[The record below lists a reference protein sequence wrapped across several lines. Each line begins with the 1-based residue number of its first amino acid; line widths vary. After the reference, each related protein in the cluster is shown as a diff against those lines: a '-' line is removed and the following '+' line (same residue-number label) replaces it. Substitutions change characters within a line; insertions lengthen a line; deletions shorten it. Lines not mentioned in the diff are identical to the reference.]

1 MAKTV
6 SIDEAVERAKQ
17 AQDQKIET
25 IRTLAQKRQEVVDVH
40 ERFAEELKR
49 AEVEDLHAY
58 QLALKAG
65 WTAADLKKIGFDE
78 PSKKRSPRRRK
89 AAPESSKDAA
99 QSTPVAER

>member
-6 SIDEAVERAKQ
+6 SIDEAVERAKR

-40 ERFAEELKR
+40 ERFADELKR

-58 QLALKAG
+58 QSALKAG
-65 WTAADLKKIGFDE
+65 WTVDDLKKIGFDE
-78 PSKKRSPRRRK
+78 PSRKRARRRRK

-99 QSTPVAER
+99 QSSPIADR